1 MNIISQFSSKTYLI
15 NKSVTLGTQI
25 LKGLRTRPRTLG
37 TGEPP
42 AFAHGAAALVSL
54 VEASDVVGA
63 NAEAVVQVARLA
75 SLVDASGARG
85 IQG

>member
-25 LKGLRTRPRTLG
+25 LKGLGSRPWALG

-63 NAEAVVQVARLA
+63 NAEAVVQVAGLA